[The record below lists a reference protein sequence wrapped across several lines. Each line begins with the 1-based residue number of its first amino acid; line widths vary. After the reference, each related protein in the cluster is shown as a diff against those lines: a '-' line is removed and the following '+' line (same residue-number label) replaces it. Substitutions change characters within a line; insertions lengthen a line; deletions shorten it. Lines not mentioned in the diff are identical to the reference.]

1 MIRILYSTTYEAPEL
16 MGPFPA
22 YYLFNVL
29 LYILQ
34 VMHLIWFYMIVRIA
48 YKAITVGT
56 VDKDDR
62 SESDFDED
70 NLDKKE
76 E

>member
-1 MIRILYSTTYEAPEL
+1 

>member
-1 MIRILYSTTYEAPEL
+1 

-22 YYLFNVL
+22 YYLFNIL
-29 LYILQ
+29 LYVLQ

-62 SESDFDED
+62 SESDYD
-70 NLDKKE
+70 DKLEKE

>member
-1 MIRILYSTTYEAPEL
+1 

-22 YYLFNVL
+22 YYLFNIL
-29 LYILQ
+29 LYVLQ
-34 VMHLIWFYMIVRIA
+34 VMHIIWFYMIVRIA

-62 SESDFDED
+62 SESDYD
-70 NLDKKE
+70 DKLEKE